1 MVRAPSASREPHLS
15 FPPQANARVD
25 LSCPSNDI
33 HRYPRST
40 YAPLE
45 RGLARLEALAGV
57 SPLCLAPGAE
67 GAEAAAKLYA

>member
-1 MVRAPSASREPHLS
+1 M
-15 FPPQANARVD
+15 D